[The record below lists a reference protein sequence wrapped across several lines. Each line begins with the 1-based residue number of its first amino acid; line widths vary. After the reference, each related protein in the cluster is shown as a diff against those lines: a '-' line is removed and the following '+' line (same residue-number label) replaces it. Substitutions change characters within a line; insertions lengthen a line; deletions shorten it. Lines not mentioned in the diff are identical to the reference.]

1 MVFRHEGF
9 ARTDEDYHQI
19 RENWRYYLTSLKDY
33 LETGKGNPNSTP
45 PVFLSRS
52 MMPTE

>member
-9 ARTDEDYHQI
+9 AKTDKVYHQI

-33 LETGKGNPNSTP
+33 LETGKGTP
-45 PVFLSRS
+45 GLPPSALYLTR
-52 MMPTE
+52 EER